1 MKKQESI
8 ALNTQQAEIVA
19 GSLAACDAIFLRGL
33 FAETGHPCEEPT
45 VLYMDNSSAIDLAF
59 DPVLHAKTKHI
70 DRRDLF
76 VRELVARKVVV
87 TKFVPTA
94 QNVADVLTK
103 PLPRQAFQKHRATL
117 LGIQE

>member
-1 MKKQESI
+1 MMDAAKEY
-8 ALNTQQAEIVA
+8 L
-19 GSLAACDAIFLRGL
+19 SLAVTGC
-33 FAETGHPCEEPT
+33 FAPAAPCC
-45 VLYMDNSSAIDLAF
+45 
-59 DPVLHAKTKHI
+59 I

-94 QNVADVLTK
+94 QNVADILTK

>member
-8 ALNTQQAEIVA
+8 ALTTQQAEIVA
-19 GSLAACDAIFLRGL
+19 GSLAACECVYLRGL
-33 FAETGHPCEEPT
+33 LVETGHPAEEPT

-76 VRELVARKVVV
+76 VRELVARKTVV
-87 TKFVPTA
+87 TKFIPTA

-103 PLPRQAFQKHRATL
+103 PLARQAFQKHRATL
-117 LGIQE
+117 LGLQE